1 MRRLWA
7 VLVVVLMM
15 FFGNASASRHQS
27 DAGKIGLREEVVAH
41 LPFKLHRGF
50 AIVVRGS
57 IGNARNLN
65 FLLDTGAS
73 PSVVDRRVA
82 QKLHL
87 QVSSGQLSTFTQ
99 KVAVDQ
105 SVAADIHLGPF
116 HADQLRVLVHD
127 LSVLEETLGVRV
139 DAMVGYDFL
148 QQGPFT
154 IDYPSR
160 KILFGPVDS
169 QLETI
174 PYADGLPYVVV
185 RMHVQ
190 NAELPLLVDTGSHDL
205 IVFENVLEG
214 IGPKSS
220 GKQSRTWT
228 NLGGTIQVRPVDF
241 SHSFLGAMPW
251 SYREAFV
258 LQDSRPTDSSGFRG
272 LLGVAALRTARVGF
286 DPVRR
291 LFAWESKTPQLASA
305 ELH

>member
-1 MRRLWA
+1 MRR
-7 VLVVVLMM
+7 
-15 FFGNASASRHQS
+15 
-27 DAGKIGLREEVVAH
+27 DAHDAFWQRLRQQAPERCRRIGLREEGVAH

-50 AIVVRGS
+50 AIIVRGS

-82 QKLHL
+82 QKVHL

-148 QQGPFT
+148 KQGPFT

-160 KILFGPVDS
+160 TILFGPVDS

-214 IGPKSS
+214 IGPKIF
-220 GKQSRTWT
+220 GQAKPYLDQ
-228 NLGGTIQVRPVDF
+228 
-241 SHSFLGAMPW
+241 PW
-251 SYREAFV
+251 GN
-258 LQDSRPTDSSGFRG
+258 DSSKTGGLLPFVPGCYAMVLSRGFRPCRTPVQPTLPG
-272 LLGVAALRTARVGF
+272 SGDCWAWLL
-286 DPVRR
+286 
-291 LFAWESKTPQLASA
+291 
-305 ELH
+305 